1 MKILSRAIFSIMFF
15 CSLANAEIKEETY
28 YKIGVF
34 DYSHQTDM
42 LAINK
47 KKVTNN
53 TFNSKYL
60 GDLTQIYD
68 LMILSHTILI
78 KT

>member
-1 MKILSRAIFSIMFF
+1 MKILSSTIFSIIFF

-34 DYSHQTDM
+34 DYVHQTDM

-47 KKVTNN
+47 KKVTDN
-53 TFNSKYL
+53 TFNSKYY
-60 GDLTQIYD
+60 TCSY
-68 LMILSHTILI
+68 SCRACFAP
-78 KT
+78 KV